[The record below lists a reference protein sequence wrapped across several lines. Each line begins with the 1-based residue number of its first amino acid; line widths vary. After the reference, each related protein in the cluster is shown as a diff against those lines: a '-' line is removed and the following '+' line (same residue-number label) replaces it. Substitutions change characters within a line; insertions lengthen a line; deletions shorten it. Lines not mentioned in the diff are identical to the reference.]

1 MPEVRN
7 TNEMIEESAARRA
20 EIRAGYRLDDSDAV
34 LREALIGATEALN
47 RNTYAARS
55 DNEATETVRERARGA
70 VDPVLQARLDA
81 QDRDFAELN
90 RELRTIRNA
99 QLIRKANGDDP
110 TDERRNKPEYQAYRA
125 AMRDWIRGRVKD
137 EVVEAAIRPAFQAR
151 AITSDDPSGGFLVP
165 FELEKQ
171 IERVLQT
178 VCAVRGLATV
188 RGMTTAVYKKPFNVG
203 GAAGGWVTEQGSRS
217 ESTTAKL
224 VMMEFPAFEYY
235 SMPAASQTMFDDADF
250 NVEGWLAEEVAI
262 IATESEG
269 DAFINGDGVV
279 KPRGFLKYTIAA
291 NTGYP
296 TKDTTTPST
305 FQQIG
310 YVPTGIAAALSDS
323 THNGEDAL
331 LDLFHA
337 LRPGYRADP
346 SVAWLMSDSTLAT
359 VRKFKD
365 SYGQYL
371 LAQPM
376 GTADQPPRLLGK
388 PVTIDENMP
397 TVAADSYSIA
407 FAAWKR
413 AYLVADRVGMR
424 LLRDPY
430 SSKPYVLFYNTRRVG
445 GGVQNFEAIKL
456 LKTATS

>member
-1 MPEVRN
+1 MPETRSN
-7 TNEMIEESAARRA
+7 QDLIEESVARRA
-20 EIRAGYRLDDSDAV
+20 QIRADRGFNDSDAT
-34 LREALIGATEALN
+34 LRERATRAVEALE
-47 RNTYAARS
+47 RNTANARS
-55 DNEATETVRERARGA
+55 DNEAPETVRERARNA

-81 QDRDFAELN
+81 QDRDFAEMN
-90 RELRTIRNA
+90 RELRTVRNA
-99 QLIRKANGDDP
+99 LLLRNGGNDAS
-110 TDERRNKPEYQAYRA
+110 DERRAKPEYQAYRA
-125 AMRDWIRGRVKD
+125 AMRDWMRGRVKD
-137 EVVEAAIRPAFQAR
+137 DTVEAAIRPAFQAR
-151 AITSDDPSGGFLVP
+151 AITSDDTSGGFLVP
-165 FELEKQ
+165 FELETQ
-171 IERVLQT
+171 IERVLTT
-178 VCAVRGLATV
+178 VCAMRSLATT

-203 GAAGGWVTEQGSRS
+203 GAAGGWVAEKDTRPET
-217 ESTTAKL
+217 STSKL

-235 SMPAASQTMFDDADF
+235 AMPAASQTMFDDASFD
-250 NVEGWLAEEVAI
+250 VESWLAEEISI

-279 KPRGFLKYTIAA
+279 KPRGFLSYTIAA
-291 NTGYP
+291 NLNYP

-305 FQQIG
+305 FAQVG
-310 YVPTGIAAALSDS
+310 YVPTGVAAALTDS

-331 LDLFHA
+331 LDLYHA
-337 LRPGYRADP
+337 LRPGYRNDP
-346 SVAWLMSDSTLAT
+346 SVAWLLSDSTLAQ

-388 PVTIDENMP
+388 PVEVDENMP
-397 TVAADSYSIA
+397 AVAANSYSIA
-407 FAAWKR
+407 FAAWKS

-445 GGVQNFEAIKL
+445 GGIQNFEAIKL
-456 LKTATS
+456 LKTAAS